1 MNTGIGDATNLAW
14 KLAAILRGC
23 ADPKLLDSY
32 ELERTA
38 FACRLVATTDRVFTF
53 VTRDGPVA
61 RFVRLSIAP
70 RIIPA
75 ALRLDLVRRYMF
87 RTISQTVVN
96 YRHCDFNAGT
106 AGRLEGGDR
115 LPWVKLDAAS
125 DIRSDNF
132 VPLRALDW
140 QVHYRHSGCGDSRRS
155 RHRRSR

>member
-1 MNTGIGDATNLAW
+1 
-14 KLAAILRGC
+14 
-23 ADPKLLDSY
+23 
-32 ELERTA
+32 
-38 FACRLVATTDRVFTF
+38 
-53 VTRDGPVA
+53 
-61 RFVRLSIAP
+61 
-70 RIIPA
+70 
-75 ALRLDLVRRYMF
+75 MF

-140 QVHYRHSGCGDSRRS
+140 QMHVYGEPTADVVRLCAERGVPLQRFSWRSEMERAGFARNAVYLVRPDGYIALADRHGSAARLRAFLEQ
-155 RHRRSR
+155 RHLRPLGTQRAAAQASAASTDKARAAIATPTSSH